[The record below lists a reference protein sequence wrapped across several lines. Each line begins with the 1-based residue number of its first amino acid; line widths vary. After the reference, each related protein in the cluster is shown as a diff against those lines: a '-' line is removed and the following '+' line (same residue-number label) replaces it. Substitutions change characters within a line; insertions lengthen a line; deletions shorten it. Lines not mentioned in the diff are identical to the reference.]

1 MYEFVRGPL
10 VWIAFIGF
18 FGGMAY
24 QFITMARLARKDK
37 VVYPTLSAKYGLRSL
52 LHWVVPFG
60 GRNMQLHPVYTLAVV
75 RLPLLCA
82 GDTSVSHGP
91 CGSVAGVLGHQVV
104 EPAGRVSPTS

>member
-24 QFITMARLARKDK
+24 RFITMARLAKKDK
-37 VVYPTLSAKYGLRSL
+37 VVYPTFSGKYGLRSL

-60 GRNMQLHPVYTLAVV
+60 GRKMRMHPFYTLLSYAFHICVLV
-75 RLPLLCA
+75 TPLFLMGMRC
-82 GDTSVSHGP
+82 
-91 CGSVAGVLGHQVV
+91 CGRSPGASGGG
-104 EPAGRVSPTS
+104 ACRRVSPTP